1 MSGPEPKPD
10 PQPDP
15 SLQAAYDL
23 DSPQK
28 VIRLYQAWAES
39 YDGTFAAA
47 MDYQL
52 PARVAEAFDRAG
64 GRGPV
69 LDVGAGT
76 GLVAERLVE
85 LGFGLVDGTDISE
98 EMLEVA
104 RRKVLYQRVFHGDVT
119 GRLDCPDDA
128 YGGVVSA
135 GTFTHGH
142 VGPEALPELLRVAR
156 PGAVFAISINAEYY
170 EAKGF
175 GPAFRRLE
183 GQITDLRLPEVK
195 IYGQGAKG
203 PHANDL
209 GRVAVFRKA

>member
-1 MSGPEPKPD
+1 MTGADPKPD

-23 DSPQK
+23 DSPEK
-28 VIRLYQAWAES
+28 VVRLYEAWAES

-76 GLVAERLVE
+76 GLVGERLAE
-85 LGFGLVDGTDISE
+85 LGFGVVDATDISE

-104 RRKVLYQRVFHGDVT
+104 RRKELYQRVFHGDLM
-119 GRLDCPDDA
+119 GRLDCPDSA

-156 PGAVFAISINAEYY
+156 PGAVFALSINAEHY

-175 GPAFRRLE
+175 GPAFRDLE
-183 GQITDLRLPEVK
+183 GQITELRLPEVK
-195 IYGQGAKG
+195 IYGQRAKG

-209 GRVAVFRKA
+209 GRVALFRKA